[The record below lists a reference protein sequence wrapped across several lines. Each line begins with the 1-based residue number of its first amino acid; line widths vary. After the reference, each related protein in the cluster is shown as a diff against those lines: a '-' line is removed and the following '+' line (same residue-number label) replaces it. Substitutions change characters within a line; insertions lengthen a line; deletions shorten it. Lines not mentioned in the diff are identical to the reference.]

1 MVTKNIKKIL
11 LNKDRNKFIVDIEDI
26 ESRITQNSS
35 NLEIAKQELS
45 NKCNEALS
53 EAKAYTDTEK
63 AKYLPLTGGTV
74 TGLLNCTASNATAD
88 VNNKALTSYVADIT
102 GANAQLSIIK
112 GDGTTSTAT
121 INNVANA
128 TNATN
133 ADNLGGYPAS
143 DYVKSV
149 NSIAPDEQG
158 NVQLEGLVKSV
169 NGINADANGNVQ
181 LGSLDNSGA
190 ITGEIKWFA
199 FNTAPDGYL
208 VCNGAN
214 VSRTTY
220 ADLFAVIGTTFG
232 EGDSSTTF
240 NLPDLRDRYIIGAG
254 INALGAKI
262 AEQLPNITGTC
273 DLNISDNNINLNS
286 SGALRGTS
294 GPYTRGMGL
303 NSSLPYRPTNL
314 QIQFNATNST
324 TTYVNNGHVYPLSL
338 ALLPCIK
345 Y

>member
-1 MVTKNIKKIL
+1 MATKNIKKIL
-11 LNKDRNKFIVDIEDI
+11 LNKYGNNFVADIEDI
-26 ESRITQNSS
+26 ENRITQNSS
-35 NLEIAKQELS
+35 NLETAKQELS

-88 VNNKALTSYVADIT
+88 VNNKELTSYVADIT

-112 GDGTTSTAT
+112 GDGTTSVLS
-121 INNVANA
+121 INNVL
-128 TNATN
+128 NATN
-133 ADNLGGYPAS
+133 ADNLGSYPAS
-143 DYVKSV
+143 DYVRSV
-149 NSIAPDEQG
+149 NGVNADAQG
-158 NVQLEGLVKSV
+158 NVLLEGLVKSV
-169 NGINADANGNVQ
+169 NGIKADASGNVQ
-181 LGSLDNSGA
+181 LAHLDSNGA

-208 VCNGAN
+208 VCNGAT
-214 VSRTTY
+214 VSRETY

-232 EGDSSTTF
+232 SGDGSTTF
-240 NLPDLRDRYIIGAG
+240 NLPDLRNRYIIGAG
-254 INALGAKI
+254 TNALGAKI

-273 DLNISDNNINLNS
+273 DLNISDYNLNLNS
-286 SGALRGTS
+286 SGALRGTH
-294 GPYTRGMGL
+294 GPYERGMGL
-303 NSSLPYRPTNL
+303 NTTLPYRPTNL
-314 QIQFNATNST
+314 QIQFNAKNST
-324 TTYVNNGHVYPLSL
+324 TTYVDHGHVYPLSL